1 MVLNLFCEMKAE
13 LIIYNV
19 INSAI
24 NFVPLNMSAFFF
36 FIFKRQSPI
45 WFFCCCFA
53 FYNYHVL
60 GYYSHFFEAGLDK

>member
-36 FIFKRQSPI
+36 FSFLKGNHPYD
-45 WFFCCCFA
+45 FFVV
-53 FYNYHVL
+53 VL
-60 GYYSHFFEAGLDK
+60 PFTITTF